1 MAIMK
6 NGNKIKNTQLSKKNK
21 SDSSDLPEIATKQ
34 TNNTTKETQLSK
46 EEFIFTSGCYQIGW
60 CYHEEL

>member
-34 TNNTTKETQLSK
+34 TNNTTKQTQLSK
-46 EEFIFTSGCYQIGW
+46 EEESNCSYLPVVATK
-60 CYHEEL
+60 

>member
-21 SDSSDLPEIATKQ
+21 LDSSDLPEIATKQ
-34 TNNTTKETQLSK
+34 TNNTTKETTFK
-46 EEFIFTSGCYQIGW
+46 RR
-60 CYHEEL
+60 